1 MLSMTPY
8 HGSCH
13 LLLPF
18 APLVDGKEGAFD
30 KHDDKD
36 DDKCDNSNVIM
47 LMMSMIKMRVVQLW
61 SYLMVPS
68 WRSANPNE
76 DSSALHQLWSEIY
89 HYF

>member
-30 KHDDKD
+30 EYDDKD
-36 DDKCDNSNVIM
+36 DDKCDDSNHK
-47 LMMSMIKMRVVQLW
+47 S
-61 SYLMVPS
+61 
-68 WRSANPNE
+68 
-76 DSSALHQLWSEIY
+76 
-89 HYF
+89 